1 MNNNKDCRV
10 GQLTRGVVKGG
21 ASVVTPHRVLARPAA
36 QQREWG
42 LLSALALLFLYLA
55 HTDTPCQRV
64 TWTPV
69 RTHCPIFSK
78 NYHTRRK
85 RWTEGLLQQT
95 CYCIYSQEKNMED
108 NARWMDWLRLVVWRI
123 QCACTCPLWFGHT
136 FLSFFLPAEYFFVPL
151 SWYEIHDMHCFFSAA
166 SFICRQR
173 TNAVD

>member
-1 MNNNKDCRV
+1 MVMVEELSREVQVLLPHTACWHD
-10 GQLTRGVVKGG
+10 QLPNRGSEGCCQH
-21 ASVVTPHRVLARPAA
+21 SPYYFSIWRP
-36 QQREWG
+36 
-42 LLSALALLFLYLA
+42 
-55 HTDTPCQRV
+55 DTLRQRV
-64 TWTPV
+64 TWIPR

-78 NYHTRRK
+78 NHHTTTQ
-85 RWTEGLLQQT
+85 RWAKFYGKPAIAFI
-95 CYCIYSQEKNMED
+95 CSQEKNMED
-108 NARWMDWLRLVVWRI
+108 NAQRMDWLRLVVWRI